1 MTLPRAGLLAAA
13 VLTCAAA
20 CGAPPDQAPPRRVVH
35 LDQGWSERDRIVYY
49 YTPQGTE
56 LHGVRYDW
64 FAALELP
71 GSRQRLADP
80 RVLSRWGFLYEPSQF
95 DPDAVP
101 PPYNPAN
108 LPVGF
113 TSHRDPISGEAMLDV
128 TCAACHTGQ
137 LEYGDTS
144 IRIDGGPARHSLA
157 SIKLGAFVP
166 TLLLA
171 LQATATDPFAF
182 DRFARRTLGVRYP
195 EDKAVLRER
204 LNAVV
209 EAFSIEGFHASKGL
223 YPVEE
228 GWGRT
233 DALDR
238 IGNTVLGDDLDPDNY
253 KIGNAPVSLPHLW
266 DIWKFDWVQWNG
278 SAAQP
283 MARNVGE
290 ALGVKARLDLVG
302 PDGRALPADRLYD
315 SSVLIREM
323 HCIETTLWR
332 LRPPRWNETLLPPID
347 RARVVRGRELFN
359 GHCEHC
365 HGPHVYPKSKQPTP
379 RKPVEWQ
386 MTIVPVTE
394 IGTDS
399 RTASNFVDYRYDAS
413 ALDPADPRLE
423 SIDAGTALALVTA
436 KVIERRYAALG
447 VTPAE
452 RIRYDGFGRAI
463 ATQNERAYKARP
475 LHGIWATAPYLHNGS
490 VPTVYDLLSR
500 EEDRP
505 TTFQTGRVQFDP
517 VLLGLARGD
526 APGSF
531 RLDTTIPG
539 NRNTGHQ
546 FRDDGGV
553 GVIGPALS
561 DEDRFAIIEYLKVM
575 GDPAYGERSPD
586 PAPGPPECPPSLQGP
601 ASLDPKTW

>member
-1 MTLPRAGLLAAA
+1 MSRALLLATLLAGA
-13 VLTCAAA
+13 VA
-20 CGAPPDQAPPRRVVH
+20 CGTPPEQPPPRRLVH
-35 LDQGWSERDRIVYY
+35 LDQGWSERDRAIYY

-56 LHGVRYDW
+56 LHGVRYNW
-64 FAALELP
+64 FTALELP
-71 GSRQRLADP
+71 GSRKRLADP

-95 DPDAVP
+95 DPDAEP
-101 PPYNPAN
+101 PPWNPGN

-113 TSHRDPISGEAMLDV
+113 AAHRDAIGGEAMLDI

-137 LEYGDTS
+137 LEFGDTS
-144 IRIDGGPARHSLA
+144 IRIDGAGARHSLA
-157 SIKLGAFVP
+157 SIKLGQFVP
-166 TLLLA
+166 TLLLS
-171 LQATATDPFAF
+171 LQATAAEPFAF

-195 EDKAVLRER
+195 DDKPLLRER
-204 LNAVV
+204 LNDVV

-228 GWGRT
+228 GWGRI

-238 IGNTVLGDDLDPDNY
+238 IGNTVLGDELDSDNY

-290 ALGVKARLDLVG
+290 ALGVKARLELVG
-302 PDGRALPADRLYD
+302 PRGRALPPERRYD
-315 SSVLIREM
+315 SSVLVREM
-323 HCIETTLWR
+323 HCIETTLWQ
-332 LRPPRWNETLLPPID
+332 LRPPRWNESLLPPID
-347 RARVVRGRELFN
+347 RLRVARGRDLFAQ
-359 GHCEHC
+359 HCRHC
-365 HGPHVYPKSKQPTP
+365 HGPHVYEKAEQPSP

-386 MTIVPVTE
+386 VTIVPITE
-394 IGTDS
+394 IGTDP
-399 RTASNFVDYRYDAS
+399 RTASNFLDYRYDAS
-413 ALDPADPRLE
+413 ALDPSNPRLA
-423 SIDAGTALALVTA
+423 SIDAGAALEFVTA
-436 KVIERRYAALG
+436 RVIERQYAALG
-447 VTPAE
+447 VTPEE
-452 RIRYDGFGRAI
+452 RSRYDGFGRAI
-463 ATQNERAYKARP
+463 ATQSLRAYKSRP

-505 TTFQTGRVQFDP
+505 TAFHTGPVQFDP

-526 APGSF
+526 VPGSF
-531 RLDTTIPG
+531 RFDTTISG
-539 NRNTGHQ
+539 NTNTGHQ

-561 DEDRFAIIEYLKVM
+561 DDDRFAIIEYLKVM
-575 GDPAYGERSPD
+575 GDPAFGDPRPD
-586 PAPGPPECPPSLQGP
+586 ASEWPGPPECPPSLQGP
-601 ASLDPKTW
+601 ASLDPAAW